1 MKLTNKT
8 NQKIRT
14 YCEGILK
21 QLELV
26 KCECT
31 WKELFLKLEKC
42 RTMQLSKSESI
53 ESLCAADFCITKYE
67 YSIRIS
73 HFNHRFNL

>member
-1 MKLTNKT
+1 MRLTKNT

-14 YCEGILK
+14 YCEGILD

-53 ESLCAADFCITKYE
+53 ETLTVCDFCITKFQYK
-67 YSIRIS
+67 IRTS
-73 HFNHRFNL
+73 L